1 MSLLWVAQSFWCTI
15 DTRGLNW
22 DADKRLAEIKQKYHV
37 SRVVTTQGHVLSAT
51 DLESAPNARGDRE
64 RTLADVLLAQTTLLT
79 SIPAGRTAIL
89 VFHGMGGGCSNL
101 EVWQKLADALQQFA
115 TVESFQRLNHE
126 LNEKRELNS

>member
-1 MSLLWVAQSFWCTI
+1 MSLSWVAQSSWRTI

-64 RTLADVLLAQTTLLT
+64 RTLADVLLAQATLLI
-79 SIPAGRTAIL
+79 SMPAGRTAIL
-89 VFHGMGGGCSNL
+89 VFHGLDEGCSDL
-101 EVWQKLADALQQFA
+101 DIWQKLAHALQQFA
-115 TVESFQRLNHE
+115 TVKLFQRLNHE